1 MAGGGATILLCT
13 ADPKVV
19 RGLEAVAAEA
29 GLRLHAATAGDPSED
44 PVVAVVDLDG
54 PGALEA
60 LTSMRERWP
69 EALLVGHLG
78 FPDRE
83 RWLAA
88 EQAGCDMVA
97 NRGAVAAALRR
108 RLASGSA
115 RRGRRVPLLAA
126 ADVAGRLGVV
136 HRDAEGPVGPVAV
149 YHLANRLFACADRCP
164 HAGATLSQGELDG
177 PVVTCPRHGS
187 QFDVRTGERL
197 RGPAD
202 VGLVTF
208 PVVEDGGQMY
218 LLLPDDAR

>member
-1 MAGGGATILLCT
+1 MATLLLCT

-19 RGLEAVAAEA
+19 RGLEAVASEA
-29 GLRLHAATAGDPSED
+29 GLRVHAATSGEPSED
-44 PVVAVVDLDG
+44 PAVAVVDLDG
-54 PGALEA
+54 PGALET
-60 LTSMRERWP
+60 LTAMRERWP

-78 FPDRE
+78 FPDRG

-88 EQAGCDMVA
+88 ERAGCDMVA
-97 NRGAVAAALRR
+97 NRGAVAATLRR
-108 RLASGSA
+108 RLAAGSA

-136 HRDAEGPVGPVAV
+136 HRTEQDPAGPLAV
-149 YHLANRLFACADRCP
+149 YHLGNRLFACADRCP
-164 HAGATLSQGELDG
+164 HAGATLSEGELEG

-202 VGLVTF
+202 LGLATY
-208 PVVEDGGQMY
+208 PVIEEGGQVY
-218 LLLPDDAR
+218 LLIS

>member
-1 MAGGGATILLCT
+1 MEATLLLCT

-29 GLRLHAATAGDPSED
+29 GLRVHAAGAGEPSEE
-44 PVVAVVDLDG
+44 PTVAVVDLDG
-54 PGALEA
+54 PGALEL
-60 LTSMRERWP
+60 LTGIRERWP
-69 EALLVGHLG
+69 EALIVGHLG
-78 FPDRE
+78 FPDRD

-97 NRGAVAAALRR
+97 NRGAVAASLRR
-108 RLASGSA
+108 RLAAGSA
-115 RRGRRVPLLAA
+115 RRGRRVPLFAA

-136 HRDAEGPVGPVAV
+136 HRSEEGPAGPLAV
-149 YHLANRLFACADRCP
+149 YHLGNRLFACADRCP
-164 HAGATLSQGELDG
+164 HAGATLSEGELEG

-202 VGLVTF
+202 VGLRTY
-208 PVVEDGGQMY
+208 PVLEDGGQVY
-218 LLLPDDAR
+218 VLLSDPEG